1 MRHAQGGRCLLPL
14 LLLMAALVHGPVEAQ
29 AEPRLPGQWIGGFDG
44 AAGTVA
50 VDVTF
55 TGDQGLTGVMSLPQ
69 RAEWNI
75 TLERVRQRG
84 GRVSFELPGAIGNL
98 FFEGRFKGDG
108 RIEGSVR
115 QGLAHSS
122 FELHSVA
129 VLPPADMAGLY
140 GTYERSDGH
149 VFLVAPGDTSPVYV
163 DYASGRTGVL
173 FALGRDRLIGG
184 PTMGTGYPIA
194 VDITFERDPGG
205 VARRARLT
213 MNRQRTDA
221 VRRTFYEEEDVS
233 FPSGAETIAGTL
245 LRPVRPGPHPALVMI
260 HGSGPMGRNSLR
272 PLADHLARNGVAVLI
287 TDKRG
292 VGRSTGRWAR
302 ATFDDLAD
310 DALAGVS
317 FLRGR
322 PDILPY
328 AVGLQGRS
336 LGGWVAP
343 LAAVRSADVAFVVVE
358 AAPTL
363 TPLEHERLRVYSQ
376 LRADGFERQDVARA
390 LALLDL
396 KFSVARSG
404 EGWERLLAEMARAK
418 TESWIEYINP
428 PASLESLRW
437 YWDHVLSYD
446 PIPALT
452 SLRVPMLVLY
462 GDLDTIVPPRVHRQR
477 MEEAVRAAG
486 GANVTIREFAR
497 ANHGFFEAITGGRAE
512 QPQLSAFVDGYF
524 DARTDWVLARV
535 REAATAWDLSPEL
548 QD

>member
-14 LLLMAALVHGPVEAQ
+14 LLLVAALVHGPVEAQ

-44 AAGTVA
+44 IAGTVA
-50 VDVTF
+50 VDVIF
-55 TGDQGLTGVMSLPQ
+55 TAGGARAGAMSLPQ

-75 TLERVRQRG
+75 VLERVRQRG
-84 GRVSFELPGAIGNL
+84 SRVSFELPGALGNL
-98 FFEGRFKGDG
+98 LFEGRFKGDG

-115 QGLAHSS
+115 QGLAHSR
-122 FELHSVA
+122 FELHKVA
-129 VLPPADMAGLY
+129 LLAPADLAGLY

-173 FALGRDRLIGG
+173 FALGHGRLVGG
-184 PTMGTGYPIA
+184 PTMGTGYPIT
-194 VDITFERDPGG
+194 VDIRFERDPAG
-205 VARRARLT
+205 VATRARLT
-213 MNRQRTDA
+213 VDRRQMDA

-233 FPSGAETIAGTL
+233 FASGAETIAGTL
-245 LRPVRPGPHPALVMI
+245 LRPARPGPHPALVMI
-260 HGSGPMGRNSLR
+260 HGSGPMSRNSLW
-272 PLADHLARNGVAVLI
+272 PLADHFARNGVAVLI
-287 TDKRG
+287 TDRRG
-292 VGRSTGRWAR
+292 VGRSSGSWAR

-310 DALAGVS
+310 DALAGVA
-317 FLRGR
+317 FLRTR
-322 PDILPY
+322 ADILPY
-328 AVGLQGRS
+328 AIGLQGRS

-343 LAAVRSADVAFVVVE
+343 RAAARSADVAFVVVE

-363 TPLEHERLRVYSQ
+363 TPLEHERLRVRSQ
-376 LRADGFERQDVARA
+376 LQADGFAWQDVARA

-404 EGWERLLAEMARAK
+404 EGWERLQAELARARS
-418 TESWIEYINP
+418 EGWIEYINP
-428 PASLESLRW
+428 PTSLESLRW
-437 YWDHVLSYD
+437 HWDHVLSYD

-477 MEEAVRAAG
+477 MEEAVRAAS
-486 GANVTIREFAR
+486 GANVTILEFAR

-512 QPQLSAFVDGYF
+512 QPRLSAFVDGYF
-524 DARTDWVLARV
+524 AARTDWVLARV
-535 REAATAWDLSPEL
+535 REAATAWDLPPDL